1 MFTVTAEPKEAFR
14 LAVGA
19 RLRAD
24 AALMAILSGIF
35 GRLSDAARVP
45 YPYLVFGRQ
54 SMTRDAGAMGVAGAI
69 VSLQLDGWSDYKGP
83 AEMDAI
89 LSRVSVR
96 LERQTLLVPG
106 FVMVEGSLTCELS
119 ESFEEADEDTP
130 DLRLV
135 HGVQRWTAEI
145 HEAS

>member
-1 MFTVTAEPKEAFR
+1 MFTVTAEPRQAFR
-14 LAVGA
+14 LAFGA

-24 AALMAILSGIF
+24 AGLMAIVSGPY
-35 GRLSDAARVP
+35 GRLSEAARVP
-45 YPYLVFGRQ
+45 YPYLVFGQQ
-54 SMTRDAGAMGVAGAI
+54 SMDRNAGAMGLAGAN

-89 LSRVSVR
+89 LSRLSVL
-96 LERQTLLVPG
+96 LERQTLAVPG
-106 FVMVEGSLTCELS
+106 FAMVQGSLTCELS
-119 ESFEEADEDTP
+119 ESFEEADEDMP
-130 DLRLV
+130 DARLF